1 MVSNTKSIIMNIFE
15 TLNHVK
21 TLVKLH
27 KEEGISATVTT
38 DVTLNG
44 KDSRFWIDT
53 EDNISFEI
61 GNGIKQVYEVR
72 DDYTEACIYL
82 RGWDERLK
90 RTTLILII
98 TSEIEC
104 TNRIRIEQH

>member
-1 MVSNTKSIIMNIFE
+1 MNIFE

-21 TLVKLH
+21 KLVKLH
-27 KEEGISATVTT
+27 KEEGISATFTT

-44 KDSRFWIDT
+44 KDARFLIDT

-72 DDYTEACIYL
+72 DHYDEAGIYL
-82 RGWDERLK
+82 RGWDDRLK
-90 RTTLILII
+90 RNTRILIL
-98 TSEIEC
+98 TCEIEC
-104 TNRIRIEQH
+104 TNRIRIE